1 LKLQKLLYYVQG
13 FHLAAFSVPL
23 FKEKLFAWQYGPV
36 VKEIYYKYKENGSFG
51 IEPPRKEI
59 SVVQLFDE
67 EGAYELFLDVLN
79 VYGQYSAIK
88 LMNLTHQELPWKN
101 TKIDEEISHEKL
113 KEYFSTR
120 FED

>member
-1 LKLQKLLYYVQG
+1 
-13 FHLAAFSVPL
+13 
-23 FKEKLFAWQYGPV
+23 
-36 VKEIYYKYKENGSFG
+36 
-51 IEPPRKEI
+51 
-59 SVVQLFDE
+59 VQLFDE